1 MRIVYFIILFTF
13 VCNYAKNQGLTN
25 SLADMN
31 NVLGAKNLLPN
42 DAVAQTISGI
52 TLTKNSD
59 GTVNVHGTN
68 SSAGWINHI
77 VCDTSELKKILGAYK
92 GKKLI
97 LSTTKGYDYDTN
109 NINLSYNIGG
119 NIKYIVPT
127 PKEIEF
133 TVPNNIG
140 SAEAVYLVIGINAG
154 APANT
159 DNMGIM
165 LRPAAIQD
173 VTYVPYSMTNRQITP
188 YVQAISNPNLL
199 DNPWFTVN
207 QRGVSSFGGDTSRHY
222 GPDRWQIAYNPS
234 SNTINVTSDGLQIA
248 PTTSPIILWQKWDEG
263 DFKELIG
270 KCITTSVMTS
280 DGTIYSGSA
289 IFPQKGSS
297 DALSIRL
304 ADTDNT
310 FNAYY
315 QYNNNS
321 GNVPVFGIDVKPGK
335 SVTIKAVKLELG
347 TISTLSMDSAPNY
360 QQELAKC
367 QRYFQRIKSNQNGMQ
382 PFYTIATSSSSLR
395 GLLILQENMRNK
407 PTITISDITG
417 ITLYNSGTPKQVNSL
432 AIENI
437 DVNNRY
443 VKLTMAASDVA
454 INAVYA
460 AEIANGVYIDF
471 SADL

>member
-133 TVPNNIG
+133 TVPNNID
-140 SAEAVYLVIGINAG
+140 SAEAVFLVIGVNAG
-154 APANT
+154 ATANT

-165 LRPAAIQD
+165 LRPASIQD
-173 VTYVPYSMTNRQITP
+173 DTYVPYSMTNREMTP

-347 TISTLSMDSAPNY
+347 SVSTLAMDTVPNY

-367 QRYFQRIKSNQNGMQ
+367 QRYFQRINIGSGQGLG
-382 PFYTIATSSSSLR
+382 YGVATSTTTARIVIPLTVPIR
-395 GLLILQENMRNK
+395 DVP
-407 PTITISDITG
+407 PTISISNADQILINGSSHTITKMEYHAYRAQNNFITVTVTTTG
-417 ITLYNSGTPKQVNSL
+417 LTNEQVCVLRAGN
-432 AIENI
+432 
-437 DVNNRY
+437 
-443 VKLTMAASDVA
+443 T
-454 INAVYA
+454 
-460 AEIANGVYIDF
+460 AEILEI
-471 SADL
+471 STEL